1 MLPMSQKT
9 KSGAPKLSEQAK
21 HLIVPADITATGW
34 PAVRKTCVEKLGAE
48 FDPWQDGAGRVI
60 LSKRNDGN
68 LASMIDGVG
77 MSLPRQVGKTHLIGY
92 TVFALCVNMP
102 GLLVIWTAHHSATTS
117 ETFLSMQGF
126 AQRAKVAPH
135 IKQVYTGSGDEEVRF
150 HNGSRILF
158 GAREHGF
165 GRGIAGVDVL
175 IFDEAQILSDKAMSN
190 MVATMNTSLFGLQLY
205 IGTPPKPEDAG
216 RSEAFKRMRREAL
229 AGTLVDGAWIEFG
242 ADFDAGDDDRAQWRK
257 MNPSYP
263 KRTPWQSLMRLKRK
277 LTQADWRREGM
288 GIWDDD
294 QEGSRAIL
302 EDEWSSIGVE
312 LAPTDGFRTYAVAFN
327 LDGTRLAL
335 AGGLKHADG
344 VHVELIDAAEGDITS
359 GLGALADWLA
369 ARWRNSAQIVLSGS
383 AGAPVLAL
391 LLKERKVPDAVVKI
405 ATTGE
410 YTTACSVTLDAVRAS
425 AKAARA
431 NEALDDDA
439 DLLPL
444 PFTHLEHEGQS
455 QLDDSVAVAD
465 RKLRGKTTGV
475 WGWEATTPDGNET
488 PIEAVSLA
496 YWSAKTTKRKPYG
509 EKERRAVFL

>member
-21 HLIVPADITATGW
+21 VLVVPEGITSTGW

-60 LSKRNDGN
+60 LAKREDGN
-68 LASMIDGVG
+68 LAAMIDGVG
-77 MSLPRQVGKTHLIGY
+77 LSFPRQVGKTHLVGF

-135 IKQVYTGSGDEEVRF
+135 IKNVYTGSGDEEVRF

-190 MVATMNTSLFGLQLY
+190 MVATMNTSKFGLQLY

-242 ADFDAGDDDRAQWRK
+242 ADADAKDDDRAQWRK

-263 KRTPWQSLMRLKRK
+263 KRTPAQSLMRLRRK
-277 LTQADWRREGM
+277 LTEADWRREGM

-294 QEGSRAIL
+294 QAGSRAIS
-302 EDEWSSIGVE
+302 EVEWFASGVE
-312 LAPTDGFRTYAVAFN
+312 VAPSEGLRVYSVAFN
-327 LDGTRLAL
+327 IDGTRLAL
-335 AGGLKHADG
+335 AGGLKHDGG
-344 VHVELIDAAEGDITS
+344 VHVELIDAADGDVTA
-359 GLGALADWLA
+359 GLGVLADWLA
-369 ARWRNSAQIVLSGS
+369 ARWRSAAQVVLSGA
-383 AGAPVLAL
+383 AGAPVLAQ
-391 LLKERKVPDAVVKI
+391 LLKDRGVPDAVVKI
-405 ATTGE
+405 ANTQE

-425 AKAARA
+425 AAAA
-431 NEALDDDA
+431 KNDEP
-439 DLLPL
+439 LL
-444 PFTHLEHEGQS
+444 FTHLASEGQLA
-455 QLDDSVAVAD
+455 LDESVAISD
-465 RKLRGKTTGV
+465 KKLRGVSGA
-475 WGWEATTPDGNET
+475 WGWSATTDGGDET
-488 PIEAVSLA
+488 PVEAVSLA
-496 YWSAKTTKRKPYG
+496 YWLATTTRRKPYG
-509 EKERRAVFL
+509 EKKRRGVIL